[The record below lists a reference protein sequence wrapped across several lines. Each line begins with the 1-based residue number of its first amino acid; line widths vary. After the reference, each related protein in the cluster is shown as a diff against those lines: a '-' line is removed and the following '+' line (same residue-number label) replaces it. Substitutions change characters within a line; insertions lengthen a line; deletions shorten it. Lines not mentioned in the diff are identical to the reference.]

1 MPFYAVVASVG
12 SVIGSSVLFFIA
24 RKGEEV
30 LIERKLKDHRA
41 NRVRE
46 WTEKYGSIAVFIAA
60 LLPPPAPFKLF
71 VASAG
76 LLKMRYT
83 KFAVSLLVGRLV
95 RYFLEGLLAVRYGRQ
110 AWDLLLRAGPAVFFV
125 LAAGFALW
133 LLILFLSRKT
143 TPAGN

>member
-1 MPFYAVVASVG
+1 
-12 SVIGSSVLFFIA
+12 
-24 RKGEEV
+24 
-30 LIERKLKDHRA
+30 
-41 NRVRE
+41 
-46 WTEKYGSIAVFIAA
+46 
-60 LLPPPAPFKLF
+60 
-71 VASAG
+71 
-76 LLKMRYT
+76 MRYT